1 MSNNIIDAKM
11 LAKMFLSG
19 AKNLEAKKEW
29 INELNVFPVPDGDTG
44 TNMTMTI
51 MSAAKEVSNLGDN
64 ASMEAI
70 CKAISSGSLRGAR
83 GNSGVILSQ
92 LLRGFTKV
100 VKEHDEVNVA
110 ILAEAF
116 DKAVETAYKA
126 VLKPK
131 EGTILTVAKGAGEK
145 AHELAVEGTTDVAY
159 FCEEVIKYADEVLAK
174 TPEMLPVLKQ
184 AGVVDSGGQG
194 LVQVLKGAFDGFL
207 GKEIDLTITEEQ
219 VTPGAR
225 AKESAQEEV
234 DIKFGY
240 CTEFIVIL
248 NKPLNVKQEIDFKGF
263 LESIGDSIVMVAD
276 DEICK
281 VHVHSNDPGLAIQ
294 RALMYGQ
301 LSNMKIDNM
310 RMEHREKLFHEN
322 KDGSWA
328 EIETEINGAAELTPT
343 YKPDDENIPLAGKV
357 EAPAPSEKKE
367 EVKAEPE
374 TKTEPE
380 VKEAAPAASEPQMP
394 RKDVGFVTVCAGA
407 GLAEIFRGLGVDYV
421 IEGGQTMNPSTADI
435 LDAVEKVNAD
445 TVIVLPNNKNII
457 LAANQAAIMS
467 EDDDEEGK
475 KIVVVPS
482 KTVPQGVTAI
492 INYVPDIP
500 VEDNI
505 AAMTEAITTVKTGEV
520 TYAVRDTVI
529 DDVQIRQG
537 DFMGIGDSGILSVGV
552 DMSDVTFDML
562 NKMMNDDLELISIYY
577 GDEVEV
583 SDAEALRDRISEKY
597 PQCDVEL
604 QNGGQPIYYYVIS
617 AE

>member
-1 MSNNIIDAKM
+1 MSNNVIDASM
-11 LAKMFLSG
+11 LSKMFLSG

-51 MSAAKEVSNLGDN
+51 MSAAKEVSNLGEN

-100 VKEHDEVNVA
+100 IKEHDEVNVTV
-110 ILAEAF
+110 LAEAF

-126 VLKPK
+126 VMKPK
-131 EGTILTVAKGAGEK
+131 EGTILTVAKGANEK
-145 AHELAVEGTTDVAY
+145 AHELAVEGTTDIAF
-159 FCEEVIKYADEVLAK
+159 FCDEVIKYADEVLAK
-174 TPEMLPVLKQ
+174 TPDMLPVLKQ

-194 LVQVLKGAFDGFL
+194 LVQVLKGAYDGFL
-207 GKEIDLTITEEQ
+207 GKEIDLSISEEQ

-225 AKESAQEEV
+225 ANDAAQEEA

-240 CTEFIVIL
+240 CTEFIVVL

-328 EIETEINGAAELTPT
+328 EIQTEVNGAAELTPT
-343 YKPDDENIPLAGKV
+343 YAPDDDIPLAGKV
-357 EAPAPSEKKE
+357 EVAASVEKKATDF
-367 EVKAEPE
+367 VPE
-374 TKTEPE
+374 IEKIEMPTMPH
-380 VKEAAPAASEPQMP
+380 KE
-394 RKDVGFVTVCAGA
+394 VGFVTVCAGS
-407 GLAEIFRGLGVDYV
+407 GLADIFRGLGVDYV

-435 LDAVEKVNAD
+435 LDAVDKVNAD

-467 EDDDEEGK
+467 EDNDDGK
-475 KIVVVPS
+475 KIIVVPS
-482 KTVPQGVTAI
+482 KTVPQGITAI

-500 VEDNI
+500 VEDNV
-505 AAMTEAITTVKTGEV
+505 AAMTDALSTVNTGEV

-529 DDVQIRQG
+529 DDIQIRQG
-537 DFMGIGDSGILSVGV
+537 DYMGIGDAGILAVGTNMH
-552 DMSDVTFDML
+552 DTTFDML
-562 NKMMNDDLELISIYY
+562 DKMMNDDLELISIYY
-577 GDEVEV
+577 GEEVEE
-583 SDAEALRDRISEKY
+583 SDAEALKDRITEKF

-604 QNGGQPIYYYVIS
+604 QFGGQPIYYYIIS